1 VRRVLVVDDD
11 PDIRELLRVVL
22 DWAGYEVVTVNDGM
36 AAMETLLQ
44 TDETWV
50 VLLDITMP
58 RMTGLEVC
66 ARLSALGGSAARH
79 LVVLMTAGFFPEG
92 DAPPPVRAY
101 LPKPFDLDRL
111 HNLVAEL
118 ATAGPE
124 ANDDSGTS
132 AAPVTYRALDE
143 SDRLVA

>member
-1 VRRVLVVDDD
+1 MRRVLVVDDD
-11 PDIRELLRVVL
+11 PDIRELLRLVL
-22 DWAGYEVVTVNDGM
+22 EWAGYEVETVNDGM
-36 AAMETLLQ
+36 AALETLSQ

-92 DAPPPVRAY
+92 DAPPPVRAL
-101 LPKPFDLDRL
+101 LPKPFDLDL
-111 HNLVAEL
+111 LQNLVAEL
-118 ATAGPE
+118 AKAGPDADDDAGSSVAPT
-124 ANDDSGTS
+124 ANS
-132 AAPVTYRALDE
+132 VVDE
-143 SDRLVA
+143 SQLQVA